1 MSLNAL
7 ISLSRNRDSGYD
19 RVAADRLEQQARR
32 RLDEYDRESEQRIAA
47 KAVSREQLA
56 KTCSL

>member
-7 ISLSRNRDSGYD
+7 ISLSRNRDSSYD
-19 RVAADRLEQQARR
+19 REAADRLEQQARR

>member
-7 ISLSRNRDSGYD
+7 ISLSRNRDADYD